1 MLPQVINVLY
11 YKCWQF
17 DRFKT
22 ISDAIT
28 VPKATRF
35 QVIFQLFRNIILLQL
50 FLFFFLDKSFDQ
62 ETIIISFGN
71 LNNLNTCIHVILQVT
86 LLHMH

>member
-1 MLPQVINVLY
+1 MESLTENTTFLKPNEMCNFLHFTIILTGFFMLLQVINVLY

-28 VPKATRF
+28 VPKAMRF

-50 FLFFFLDKSFDQ
+50 FFFF
-62 ETIIISFGN
+62 
-71 LNNLNTCIHVILQVT
+71 
-86 LLHMH
+86 